1 MVTFTVRMT
10 FHAEDRQE
18 ISEAL
23 RKIAEASRNE
33 PGCVTYIP
41 HYVQGDSDTVLI
53 YEQYRDD
60 AAAEAHRQSDHFK
73 KYAVGCLYQRMRERS
88 REDLIALI

>member
-18 ISEAL
+18 IAEAL
-23 RKIAEASRNE
+23 RRLAEASRQE
-33 PGCVTYIP
+33 PGCATYIP

-73 KYAVGCLYQRMRERS
+73 KYAVGCLYQRMRDRA